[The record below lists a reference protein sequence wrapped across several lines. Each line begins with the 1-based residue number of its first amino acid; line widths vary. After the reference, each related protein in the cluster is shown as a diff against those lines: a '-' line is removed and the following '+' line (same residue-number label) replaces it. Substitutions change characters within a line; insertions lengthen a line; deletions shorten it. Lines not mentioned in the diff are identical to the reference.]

1 MGRHAPGSD
10 PLGSD
15 PVAELGAVPGR
26 CSPSPGRSPMTGRWP
41 NRSEGLCR
49 GPGHRRGGD
58 LVAHREHPARDPL
71 RHRRHRRP
79 ARRAAVQPRR
89 GSLHGRGPHR
99 LAGAGTGSQRSHR
112 HQPLA
117 GLHHRRHRTGRSRG
131 DLRAADATG
140 HDQPRRAG
148 PLPLQGG
155 IPSPRPAAR
164 RDGCCGHRRPDA
176 AGAAHRPRPNPDSGG
191 VQGWDG
197 SWASRAEIHQAT
209 GMVLSQLGVSATD
222 AFARSAPTPSPSNA
236 SWSRS
241 PPTSCPPAAI
251 HRMTVHRISTSGP
264 RHRVSWR
271 EG

>member
-1 MGRHAPGSD
+1 MDAARTGWPVLVPD
-10 PLGSD
+10 PNDLTDTS
-15 PVAELGAVPGR
+15 
-26 CSPSPGRSPMTGRWP
+26 RWP
-41 NRSEGLCR
+41 VYTTAVTEQAGVGAIFALPMQRATINLGVLVLYRYKAR
-49 GPGHRRGGD
+49 IPG
-58 LVAHREHPARDPL
+58 
-71 RHRRHRRP
+71 
-79 ARRAAVQPRR
+79 
-89 GSLHGRGPHR
+89 
-99 LAGAGTGSQRSHR
+99 
-112 HQPLA
+112 
-117 GLHHRRHRTGRSRG
+117 
-131 DLRAADATG
+131 
-140 HDQPRRAG
+140 
-148 PLPLQGG
+148 
-155 IPSPRPAAR
+155 PRPAAR

-222 AFARSAPTPSPSNA
+222 AFARSAPTPSPSKA